1 MTKRVFVLSH
11 YGARQRALE
20 AVKSASDGDTVEI
33 LPPSK
38 SREQEAR
45 YHAMLADIA
54 HQCSHLNERLDLET
68 WKRLAI
74 DQFRRD
80 TLDDPDIGE
89 YWKGRGLRIVPSL
102 DGSCVVVLGEQT
114 RRFPR
119 KVATAFIDWLYAF
132 GAERD
137 VAWTDPT
144 IPPIEAYAQE
154 MV

>member
-45 YHAMLADIA
+45 YHAMLADIVK
-54 HQCSHLNERLDLET
+54 QCSHLNEKMDLET
-68 WKRLAI
+68 WKRLAV

-119 KVATAFIDWLYAF
+119 KVAAAFIDWLHAF